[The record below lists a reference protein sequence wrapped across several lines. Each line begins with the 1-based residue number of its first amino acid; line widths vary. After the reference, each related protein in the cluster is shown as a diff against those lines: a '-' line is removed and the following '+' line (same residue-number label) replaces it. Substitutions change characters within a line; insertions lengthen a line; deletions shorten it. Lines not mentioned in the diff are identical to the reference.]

1 MAIQL
6 LPIIVNVGLFVG
18 RFVLGAL
25 SRQPEINELK
35 EQVKSLQAQV
45 EQLQALIYA
54 QNEQIKQ
61 LKIRFVAYKGLN
73 FAQKNKAKGYLKGAI
88 IYEYALK
95 EYLEILIDGSNSNK
109 IELNK
114 SEIEF
119 YNAFGKMFVKAEV
132 TTKDRRIVLNY
143 INEKYRREI
152 ESFKEPDFALILEQ
166 FE

>member
-1 MAIQL
+1 MAIQI
-6 LPIIVNVGLFVG
+6 LPIIVNVGVFVG
-18 RFVLGAL
+18 GFVLGAL

-73 FAQKNKAKGYLKGAI
+73 FAQKNKAKGYLRGAI

-95 EYLEILIDGSNSNK
+95 EYLEILIDGSNSNE
-109 IELNK
+109 IDLNK
-114 SEIEF
+114 SELEF